1 MKNFLLFLN
10 IGILGGLAYLIS
22 GSANAVIEDQGL
34 DLSETVR
41 EETPVLATAP
51 LPVTLAEL
59 PATANVTMSDLIVD
73 LDEKPV
79 DEMAEK
85 FLTTAIEARIMDLE
99 EGRAAQLN
107 SETDAVKDYGTLMLR
122 DQKIMLNELKAIAAS
137 KHITLPETPDAKQQE
152 ALAMLKQ
159 QSGKEFDKKFMKM
172 MIIDHKR
179 DVRKFRKATRS
190 NDVDVKAFAVKY
202 LPVVEAHLDYIQ
214 KLK

>member
-10 IGILGGLAYLIS
+10 ISILGGLAYLFS
-22 GSANAVIEDQGL
+22 GSTTAVEQDQA
-34 DLSETVR
+34 TA
-41 EETPVLATAP
+41 LATTLRDESPLLASAT

-59 PATANVTMSDLIVD
+59 HEPAHVNMSDLIVD

-79 DEMAEK
+79 DEVAEK

-99 EGRAAQLN
+99 QGRAAQQR
-107 SETDAVKDYGTLMLR
+107 SATDAVKDYGTLMLR
-122 DQKIMLNELKAIAAS
+122 DQNIMLNELRAIAAS
-137 KHITLPETPDAKQQE
+137 KHITLPEAPDAKQQE
-152 ALAMLKQ
+152 ALATLQ
-159 QSGKEFDKKFMKM
+159 QQDGKAFDKKFIKM

-179 DVRKFRKATRS
+179 DVRKFRKATHS